1 MKTDHKGPSNSSK
14 QNFLRGVDKYEVS
27 FTGKSSFLG
36 KTMFNSGH
44 VHIHQ
49 FSPDGTV
56 LDAAALNQFQ
66 QQWATYEKLVSE
78 NSLSHREVAGMLH
91 AALADKFASPINF
104 LDIACGDASI
114 MPEALRDV
122 QVRHYHGIDLSQP
135 ALEFAAANLDELPCE
150 VDLDQRDFFEALMCR
165 TEHADAAW
173 CSLSIHHLATDN
185 KLAMLKAIRDALG
198 AGGIFLLYE
207 PTCIDGEDRAGYL
220 ERFQHMNHQLWDYLS
235 DPEWRQIWDHVCTCD
250 FPESSALW
258 LELGRAAGFS
268 LGRQMFTDPTGFY
281 SLFRF
286 DA

>member
-1 MKTDHKGPSNSSK
+1 
-14 QNFLRGVDKYEVS
+14 
-27 FTGKSSFLG
+27 
-36 KTMFNSGH
+36 MFNSGH

-49 FSPDGTV
+49 FTPDGEV

-66 QQWATYEKLVSE
+66 QQWATYEKLISK
-78 NSLSHREVAGMLH
+78 NSLSHREVTDILH
-91 AALADKFASPINF
+91 TSLAEKFSSPINF

-122 QVRHYHGIDLSQP
+122 PVSHYHGIDLSQR
-135 ALEFAAANLDELPCE
+135 ALELAAVNLDELTCE
-150 VDLDQRDFFEALMCR
+150 VDLDHRDFLEALTCR

-185 KLAMLKAIRDALG
+185 KLDVLKAIRDTLG

-220 ERFQHMNHQLWDYLS
+220 ERFQHMNHQLWDYLTN
-235 DPEWRQIWDHVCTCD
+235 PEWMQIWDHVSTCD
-250 FPESSALW
+250 FPESAANW
-258 LELGRAAGFS
+258 IEIGRAAGFT
-268 LGRQMFTDPTGFY
+268 LGRQMFSDPTDFY
-281 SLFRF
+281 RLFRF